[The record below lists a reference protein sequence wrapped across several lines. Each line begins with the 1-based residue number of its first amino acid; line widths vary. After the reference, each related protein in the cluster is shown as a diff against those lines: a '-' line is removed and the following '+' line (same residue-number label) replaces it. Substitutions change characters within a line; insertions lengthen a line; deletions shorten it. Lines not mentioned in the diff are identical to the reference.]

1 MKTKQFSKCK
11 KDKVLT
17 DYDND
22 RRQCNECID
31 KRHEYY
37 HNNKDKHKEWD
48 RKQYETHQEDKKA
61 YRAIQIECPICKV
74 MIKKYNKTDN
84 EKTKRHIDNLNNPN
98 NLKQTKQQREQQQ
111 AEEKKKEQIRHQ
123 LTIEYFNDNF
133 PYFPSE

>member
-1 MKTKQFSKCK
+1 METKQCSRCK

-48 RKQYETHQEDKKA
+48 GKHYETYQEDKKT
-61 YRAIQIECPICKV
+61 YRTIQIECPVC
-74 MIKKYNKTDN
+74 KKYKKTDH
-84 EKTKRHIDNLNNPN
+84 EKTKRHIYNLNNPN
-98 NLKQTKQQREQQQ
+98 NLKQTNKQQREQQQ
-111 AEEKKKEQIRHQ
+111 TGEKKTEQIRHQ

-133 PYFPSE
+133 PSFPSE